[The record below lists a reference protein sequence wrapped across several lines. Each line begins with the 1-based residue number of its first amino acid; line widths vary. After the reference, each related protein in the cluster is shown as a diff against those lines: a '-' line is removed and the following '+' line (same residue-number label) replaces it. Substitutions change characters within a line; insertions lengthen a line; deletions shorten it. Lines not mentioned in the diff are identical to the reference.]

1 MLQYIKFQG
10 DTFVLT
16 EGGAIATENQYKNGL
31 CGYAHLYD
39 GLIKRHGEIIGTKDD
54 IETLGAANIEI
65 DIAEA
70 ISNIFSGN
78 GWPWDGLF

>member
-1 MLQYIKFQG
+1 M
-10 DTFVLT
+10 
-16 EGGAIATENQYKNGL
+16 
-31 CGYAHLYD
+31 
-39 GLIKRHGEIIGTKDD
+39 IKRHGEIIGTKDD